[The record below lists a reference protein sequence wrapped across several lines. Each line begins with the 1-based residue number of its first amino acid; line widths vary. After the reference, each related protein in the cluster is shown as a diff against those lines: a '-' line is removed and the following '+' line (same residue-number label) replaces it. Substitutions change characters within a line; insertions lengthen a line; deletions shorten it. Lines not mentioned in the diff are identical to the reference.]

1 MRLMP
6 YFWLAV
12 GVAIVVAGLTIAFAK
27 RRRDAPL
34 RREVRA
40 GSPVTFAADVA
51 VRVRTLFG
59 DVPLRGEMTLLIRG
73 GFIEVSNPFPPA
85 RVLLGQEFYFR
96 ANDVQLAAGLSAWGG
111 ACITINGLSS
121 GKQVILTITERK
133 RIRAIWDA
141 LVGAG
146 AAVPVGEL
154 PVS

>member
-1 MRLMP
+1 MP

-34 RREVRA
+34 RREVREV
-40 GSPVTFAADVA
+40 SPVTFAADVA
-51 VRVRTLFG
+51 VRVRTVFG
-59 DVPLRGEMTLLIRG
+59 DVPLRGEMTLLAKG

-96 ANDVQLAAGLSAWGG
+96 ANVVQLESGLNAWGR
-111 ACITINGLSS
+111 ASITIDGHSS

-141 LVGAG
+141 LAAAG
-146 AAVPVGEL
+146 PGRN
-154 PVS
+154 SISCDRGHD